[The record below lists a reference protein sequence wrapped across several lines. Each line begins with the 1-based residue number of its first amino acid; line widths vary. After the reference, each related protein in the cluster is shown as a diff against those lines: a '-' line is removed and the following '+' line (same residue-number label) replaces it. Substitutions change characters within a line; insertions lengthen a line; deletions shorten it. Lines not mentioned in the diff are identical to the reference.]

1 MYTVFK
7 INLDNT
13 LSNKEHLNDDELGA
27 WMYDYAYNKSATIKV
42 VQDFTNKFCIYTDN
56 GKDFELIDRGYL

>member
-27 WMYDYAYNKSATIKV
+27 WMYDYAYNKFATIKV
-42 VQDFTNKFCIYTDN
+42 VQDFTNKF
-56 GKDFELIDRGYL
+56 